1 MGALVYC
8 ELGHV
13 LLISQGAYRKETVE
27 AFQKKK
33 KRQRGERSLARE
45 KEAGGDRALFRLRS
59 TWCDIDHLGQEVGGA
74 PGVLS
79 IVYFSFIGERLVHG
93 GLQYGRDGRA

>member
-1 MGALVYC
+1 MF
-8 ELGHV
+8 
-13 LLISQGAYRKETVE
+13 RKETVE

-33 KRQRGERSLARE
+33 KKKNDERRGGARE
-45 KEAGGDRALFRLRS
+45 KEAEGDRALFRLRS
-59 TWCDIDHLGQEVGGA
+59 AWCDIDQQGQAVGGA

-79 IVYFSFIGERLVHG
+79 IIYFSFIGERLVHG

>member
-33 KRQRGERSLARE
+33 KKD
-45 KEAGGDRALFRLRS
+45 KEGSDR
-59 TWCDIDHLGQEVGGA
+59 
-74 PGVLS
+74 
-79 IVYFSFIGERLVHG
+79 
-93 GLQYGRDGRA
+93 